1 MATVIQSPETLSL
14 LRNLRSF
21 RINTSTTVSFRLE
34 KDSATVIEETYDPN
48 GSTMVEIDVQEVV
61 AQYLDITLPA
71 DNVHQQNTGSATFNA
86 YVDDSLVKT
95 FKVIAGGVRKLSDTA
110 SNWLK
115 ANWLTWQPQTKRVR
129 WNQPEYLSYY
139 HEDTGIVKAKFYPV
153 SGSTETVT
161 IHSAA
166 AGEYNSYNM
175 ELQHLFSLSSHNA
188 EDLNGLV
195 DVWVESSSGTRLSY
209 IQRYVFT
216 PVTRDEHYFL
226 CVNSLGGVDTFCFTG
241 RQALSPS
248 ITHEVAEKAGQ
259 KITITDEPARA
270 WTQNTGSVGKTE
282 AVWLWEFF
290 ASAKQ
295 WAILESNIEEIVLDS
310 SSIQASDKANLNSSD
325 FNFSLAEEG
334 TLMKIN
340 RSNEDFPAIQVPSP
354 SGELFFLTPRVVD
367 FPDANLEN
375 SLLFLVQS
383 PYIQEWKKISLGTIK
398 EWIKEIFT
406 PFSELPLRLEIDT
419 NGDSFIAWGEVLHL
433 SCRVWKGMYEEVTEQ
448 VTTWRIER
456 DSGEPVEDAAWN
468 MTSKARLFDG
478 EIDIEFSSKLNDLGN
493 ADATTF
499 TITATID
506 ENFAAVGSL
515 TI

>member
-71 DNVHQQNTGSATFNA
+71 ANVHHQNTGSATFKA
-86 YVDDSLVKT
+86 YVDGSLVKT

-139 HEDTGIVKAKFYPV
+139 HETAGIVKAKFYPV

-209 IQRYVFT
+209 IQRYVFA

-259 KITITDEPARA
+259 KITITDDPARS

-325 FNFSLAEEG
+325 FNFSLAE
-334 TLMKIN
+334 
-340 RSNEDFPAIQVPSP
+340 D
-354 SGELFFLTPRVVD
+354 
-367 FPDANLEN
+367 PDANLEN

-383 PYIQEWKKISLGTIK
+383 PYVQEWKKISLGTIK